1 MKKFE
6 LTAEFVTNVFG
17 KKLFRIK
24 ALVAFGD
31 VETGE
36 LGGFIEKE
44 DNLSH
49 YGNAWVYGDAQV
61 YGNASVYG
69 NAQVSGNAQVYG
81 NAWVYGNASVYGNA
95 QVSGNAQVYGNAWV
109 YGNASVS
116 DNAQVY
122 GNAQVSGNAWVYGN
136 AQVSGNARV
145 SGNAWVSGNADFAVV
160 TGFGRYSRATTFFC
174 CKDKILRVQ
183 CGCFYGDLA
192 QFRKIVKKTHGNNK
206 YAKEYLAIADLMEL
220 HFSGEKEKQE
230 ATE

>member
-31 VETGE
+31 VEKGE

-44 DNLSH
+44 GNLSH
-49 YGNAWVYGDAQV
+49 DGDA
-61 YGNASVYG
+61 
-69 NAQVSGNAQVYG
+69 
-81 NAWVYGNASVYGNA
+81 W
-95 QVSGNAQVYGNAWV
+95 
-109 YGNASVS
+109 
-116 DNAQVY
+116 
-122 GNAQVSGNAWVYGN
+122 VSGNAWVSGDARVY
-136 AQVSGNARV
+136 GNARV
-145 SGNAWVSGNADFAVV
+145 SGNAQVSGDARASGNADFSVV
-160 TGFGRYSRATTFFC
+160 EGFGRYFRATTFFR

-192 QFRKIVKKTHGNNK
+192 QFREIVKKTHGDSK

-220 HFSGEKEKQE
+220 HFSDEEEKQE
-230 ATE
+230 AVE

>member
-31 VETGE
+31 VEKGE

-44 DNLSH
+44 GNLSH
-49 YGNAWVYGDAQV
+49 DGNAWVSGNARVSGDAWV
-61 YGNASVYG
+61 SGNAQVSGDAWVSGNAQVSGDARVYG
-69 NAQVSGNAQVYG
+69 NAQVSGD
-81 NAWVYGNASVYGNA
+81 AWVSGNA
-95 QVSGNAQVYGNAWV
+95 QVSG
-109 YGNASVS
+109 
-116 DNAQVY
+116 D
-122 GNAQVSGNAWVYGN
+122 AWVYGN
-136 AQVSGNARV
+136 AQVSGD
-145 SGNAWVSGNADFAVV
+145 AWVSGNAQVSGDARVYGNADFSVV
-160 TGFGRYSRATTFFC
+160 EGFGRYFRATTFFR

-192 QFRKIVKKTHGNNK
+192 QFREIVKETHGDSK

-220 HFSGEKEKQE
+220 HFSDEEEKQE
-230 ATE
+230 VAE